1 MTLAPQ
7 FCFTSSD
14 LLQAT
19 CNYHNYNMRRQ
30 AEDLARRLRRSSILS
45 QTFTFSSKHLLRSRT
60 LHIQNT
66 PSSAAASSETV
77 AGSTAPLTTPALSIS
92 PDARFEVLGS
102 SSSLLSVSLSA
113 SQNLY
118 TRRGTLVGAS
128 GSPEN
133 ALCTLSILPPFSR
146 AVLGIPF
153 LYQKV
158 ASISPLDLL
167 IAPKS
172 ANTTLAVLQLD
183 GRLDWTVVQRAGL
196 MAWTG
201 HTLVVKPSVNRR
213 TVSVQSMLSLAYISD

>member
-1 MTLAPQ
+1 
-7 FCFTSSD
+7 
-14 LLQAT
+14 
-19 CNYHNYNMRRQ
+19 MRRQ
-30 AEDLARRLRRSSILS
+30 AGVLGQRLWSSSIPSHKSLS
-45 QTFTFSSKHLLRSRT
+45 SPNHLLRSRS

-66 PSSAAASSETV
+66 PSSSAATSETA
-77 AGSTAPLTTPALSIS
+77 AGSTAPLTTPTLSIS

-133 ALCTLSILPPFSR
+133 ALSTLSILPPFSR

-213 TVSVQSMLSLAYISD
+213 TVSAPPLLSLALTSTDDSGRA